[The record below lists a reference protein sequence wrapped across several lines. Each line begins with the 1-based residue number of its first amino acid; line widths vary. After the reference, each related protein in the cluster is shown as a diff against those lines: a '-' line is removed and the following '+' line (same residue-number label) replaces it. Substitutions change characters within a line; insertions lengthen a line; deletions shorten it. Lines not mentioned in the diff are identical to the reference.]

1 MFEAV
6 NRKLPPWT
14 VEGPLRREAELKV
27 LSSFNPGMVKRNWLF
42 PEALQLTT
50 ERVAP
55 PELAAASGTMPL
67 EVMLITLCFR
77 GNAVPSKGSVPD
89 GAGAGF
95 VPVVAAS
102 GAVMVGTVPLWVG
115 MLRLP
120 VVKI

>member
-6 NRKLPPWT
+6 NRKLPPRT

-27 LSSFNPGMVKRNWLF
+27 LSTFNPGMVKRNWLF
-42 PEALQLTT
+42 PEAFQLTT

-55 PELAAASGTMPL
+55 PELEAASGTMPP

-77 GNAVPSKGSVPD
+77 GKAAPCNGAVLD
-89 GAGAGF
+89 GAAVEF

-102 GAVMVGTVPLWVG
+102 GAVMAGTVPLWVG
-115 MLRLP
+115 MLVLP